1 MLMIPPPAPAL
12 VVPVSAIKGAIPA
25 KSDKATYRDA
35 VQRKR
40 HKDAAP
46 WRDETFQASDQE
58 HRRGHEIDTM
68 F

>member
-1 MLMIPPPAPAL
+1 

-35 VQRKR
+35 VQRKTR
-40 HKDAAP
+40 KDAQP
-46 WRDETFQASDQE
+46 WRDETFQVSDQE